1 MDLSYH
7 EATTIPKSRMEDMA
21 KSANPVSIT
30 ANPNI
35 EQNRDTTFSK
45 ISQNFLAQSMQL
57 TFG

>member
-1 MDLSYH
+1 
-7 EATTIPKSRMEDMA
+7 MA

-35 EQNRDTTFSK
+35 EQNRDITFSK

-57 TFG
+57 TVG